1 MLDGNVE
8 RVLDGLSVAVF
19 AVDADQV
26 ILFRN
31 AAAVSLFGAG
41 TRGRKLAA
49 FVPNKRCIRAVEDV
63 IDGQGKAS
71 VNVTLQLVVPTTFR
85 MTATRLDPAKG
96 SNEVQVVVSFEDV
109 SHVMEAAQMRSDF
122 VANVSHELRSPLT
135 TLSGFIETLQGHA
148 RYDPDATTRFLDL
161 METEASRMARLI
173 DDLLSLSKLQSG
185 ERYAPTE
192 PVKLAPMLD
201 GVVTMLEPILQ
212 AEGVELEQAIA
223 DDLPAVYGD
232 ALELSQV
239 FRNLLEN
246 AAKYSPEG
254 SLVRLAAARDTQ
266 DPERV
271 RITVADQGDGIAPEH
286 ISRLTER
293 FYRVDKG
300 RSRDK
305 GGTGLGLAIVKHIL
319 MRHRGLLQIDSQPG
333 AGSTFSVLLPA
344 IAGQS

>member
-1 MLDGNVE
+1 
-8 RVLDGLSVAVF
+8 
-19 AVDADQV
+19 
-26 ILFRN
+26 
-31 AAAVSLFGAG
+31 
-41 TRGRKLAA
+41 
-49 FVPNKRCIRAVEDV
+49 
-63 IDGQGKAS
+63 
-71 VNVTLQLVVPTTFR
+71 
-85 MTATRLDPAKG
+85 
-96 SNEVQVVVSFEDV
+96 
-109 SHVMEAAQMRSDF
+109 MELWS
-122 VANVSHELRSPLT
+122 
-135 TLSGFIETLQGHA
+135 A
-148 RYDPDATTRFLDL
+148 RW
-161 METEASRMARLI
+161 
-173 DDLLSLSKLQSG
+173 SLSTNLDRG
-185 ERYAPTE
+185 EE
-192 PVKLAPMLD
+192 GPVEFP
-201 GVVTMLEPILQ
+201 
-212 AEGVELEQAIA
+212 VELEQAIA

-254 SLVRLAAARDTQ
+254 SLVQLAAARDTQ

-319 MRHRGLLQIDSQPG
+319 MRHRGLLQIDSKPG